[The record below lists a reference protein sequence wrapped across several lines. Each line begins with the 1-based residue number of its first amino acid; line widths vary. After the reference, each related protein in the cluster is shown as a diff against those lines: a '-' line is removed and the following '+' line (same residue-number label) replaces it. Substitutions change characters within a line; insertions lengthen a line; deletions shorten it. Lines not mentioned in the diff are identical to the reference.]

1 MAPDSAVSIAVRP
14 VGPEDRTAWLKM
26 RGDLWPEDDHAAEV
40 DAFLRGDRRAAET
53 VLVAT
58 RGTQP
63 VGFIELSLRSY
74 GEGCEGSP
82 VAYVE
87 GWFVD
92 AAWRRQGVGRTLI
105 EAAERWARARGLT
118 ELGSDAN
125 IDNHASEA
133 AHRALGFAVTS
144 RIVTFRKP
152 LAGR

>member
-1 MAPDSAVSIAVRP
+1 MAPDPTIPIAVRP
-14 VGPEDRTAWLKM
+14 VAPEDRAAWLKM
-26 RGDLWPEDDHAAEV
+26 RGELWPEDDHAAEV
-40 DAFLRGDRRAAET
+40 DAFLRGERRIAET

-58 RGTQP
+58 RGTEP
-63 VGFIELSLRSY
+63 VGFLELGLRSY
-74 GEGCEGSP
+74 GEGCEGNP

-92 AAWRRQGVGRTLI
+92 AACRRQGVGRALM

-125 IDNHASEA
+125 IDNQASEA

-152 LAGR
+152 LAD

>member
-1 MAPDSAVSIAVRP
+1 MTPEPAIPVAVRP
-14 VGPEDRTAWLKM
+14 VAPEDRAAWLRM
-26 RGDLWPEDDHAAEV
+26 RGELWPEDDHAAEV
-40 DAFLRGDRRAAET
+40 DAFLRGERRIAET
-53 VLVAT
+53 VLVASH
-58 RGTQP
+58 GADL
-63 VGFIELSLRSY
+63 VGFIEVNLRSH
-74 GEGCEGSP
+74 GEGCVASP

-92 AAWRRQGVGRTLI
+92 AAWRRQGVGRTLM

-125 IDNHASEA
+125 IDNRASEA

-152 LAGR
+152 LAD